1 MKTRVCLILAIAILV
16 LQTNP
21 AKCQVV
27 EDGLISYWSFDAP
40 DVKGNTVIDLVGR
53 NDGTIVGAPKHVKG
67 KIGEAFE
74 FGGDPDVIDV
84 ESPDNGS
91 LDFGDDQDFSMMAW
105 IKVDEP
111 PALGGGQ
118 STIISKGDGG
128 GNARILW
135 KIVSTQI
142 QVTIANESGGGPK
155 IDFNSVGDVVDGKW
169 HHVLFVAD
177 RSDATRIY
185 IDGKLDAEG
194 GPSEGT
200 DVTTESP
207 LFIGASV
214 RIGKTTRRYF
224 EGLIDE
230 VGIYNR
236 VLTDSEILRNFNSS
250 QGLAVSPEEKLAVTW
265 GEIKVS
271 R

>member
-1 MKTRVCLILAIAILV
+1 M
-16 LQTNP
+16 
-21 AKCQVV
+21 
-27 EDGLISYWSFDAP
+27 
-40 DVKGNTVIDLVGR
+40 
-53 NDGTIVGAPKHVKG
+53 
-67 KIGEAFE
+67 
-74 FGGDPDVIDV
+74 
-84 ESPDNGS
+84 
-91 LDFGDDQDFSMMAW
+91 
-105 IKVDEP
+105 
-111 PALGGGQ
+111 
-118 STIISKGDGG
+118 
-128 GNARILW
+128 
-135 KIVSTQI
+135 STQI

-169 HHVLFVAD
+169 HHVLFIAD

-214 RIGKTTRRYF
+214 RIGETTRRYF

-236 VLTDSEILRNFNSS
+236 VLTDNEILRNYNS
-250 QGLAVSPEEKLAVTW
+250 QGLAVSPQEKLAVTW
-265 GEIKVS
+265 GEIKVL
-271 R
+271 RY